1 MLPLRTLILLLL
13 SLSLG
18 MTATLGL
25 YKSSSSEDT
34 PAPQAAVLDPTPVDP
49 LEVEGVMEDDS
60 PVAEPI
66 VGQETDGLEESA
78 GGNSPVDPQTVPSE
92 PEANSPATDSLLV
105 EEPDSDSPLVEDLIE
120 DIPASDA
127 ADSSLADQPVADS
140 PLVEDSPA
148 GHAAADIPA
157 PELLAEEALGHETPG
172 QEAPTQGSPAEDT
185 PAEEPAA
192 GEGLAVEA
200 PVADTQDDPIE
211 GLPEV
216 LEALEHLEALE
227 QLEHLKELAP
237 SMHLPVVEESS
248 WGLSSIRNSF
258 QAVNGYFDSLV
269 EMVGGRDGVCQYRCR
284 HGKEPVPR
292 PGYQIPEPN
301 GCSNSI
307 LGFQLDLGIPAM
319 TRCCDQLDSCYDSCG
334 SSKAHCDSK
343 FRWCVHAICTD
354 LKRSL
359 GFVSQVQACES
370 MADALHNTVGS
381 LGCRSYMSS
390 QREACYCED
399 EERDEL

>member
-1 MLPLRTLILLLL
+1 MLSLRTLFLLLL

-25 YKSSSSEDT
+25 YRTSSSEDT
-34 PAPQAAVLDPTPVDP
+34 PAPQAPVLDPTPVDP
-49 LEVEGVMEDDS
+49 LEVEGVMEDDP
-60 PVAEPI
+60 PVAEPT
-66 VGQETDGLEESA
+66 VGQETDSLEESA
-78 GGNSPVDPQTVPSE
+78 GGNLPVDPQTVPSE
-92 PEANSPATDSLLV
+92 PAADSPATDSPLV
-105 EEPDSDSPLVEDLIE
+105 EEPDADSPLVEDLTE
-120 DIPASDA
+120 DIPAFDA
-127 ADSSLADQPVADS
+127 ADSSVADQPVADS

-148 GHAAADIPA
+148 GNAAADIPA

-172 QEAPTQGSPAEDT
+172 QEAPTQGSPAEDA
-185 PAEEPAA
+185 PAQEPAA

-200 PVADTQDDPIE
+200 PMADTQDYPIE
-211 GLPEV
+211 GLPEGLKA
-216 LEALEHLEALE
+216 LELLEHLE
-227 QLEHLKELAP
+227 ELAP
-237 SMHLPVVEESS
+237 SMHLPIVEESS
-248 WGLSSIRNSF
+248 WGLGSIRNSF

-292 PGYQIPEPN
+292 PGYRVPEPN

-307 LGFQLDLGIPAM
+307 LGFQVADTLDLGIPAM

-359 GFVSQVQACES
+359 GFVSKVQACES

-390 QREACYCED
+390 QREACYCE
-399 EERDEL
+399 EEEKEEL